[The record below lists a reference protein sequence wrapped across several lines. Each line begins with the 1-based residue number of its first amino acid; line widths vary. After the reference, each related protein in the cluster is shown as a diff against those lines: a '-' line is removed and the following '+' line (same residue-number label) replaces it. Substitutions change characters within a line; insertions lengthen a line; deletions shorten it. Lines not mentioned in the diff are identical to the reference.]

1 MKIETL
7 QPVSEEVL
15 LEKYAKD
22 GEKLL
27 PGIQST
33 DCIRKRVSTALASPE
48 KDKELWEA
56 RFYEAQLSGVIMAG
70 RINSAAGTDLEATL
84 INCFVQPISDTTSG
98 YDSGRPGIYP
108 ALNQATETMRRGGGE
123 GYDFSHIRP
132 RGAKVNGTGSLASGP
147 VSYMHVYDRS
157 CQTVESAGARRGA
170 QMGVLRID
178 HPDIREFIM
187 EKRNKGSLTQ
197 FNVSVAVTNA
207 FMEALSKGEA
217 FQLIHKAEP
226 AQELL
231 DQGAFQR
238 EDGMWVYEPQ
248 ADPSELWGLIME
260 NTYNQAEPGVI
271 FIDQVNAENNL
282 YYAEVIEACNPCGE
296 QFLPD
301 YGCCCLGSVNL
312 TAFVRSPF
320 SGSKPDSNVDWDG
333 LKQAIHLAVRMLDNV
348 LTITFWPLE
357 EQKKE
362 AFSKRRI
369 GLGITGLGSMLVLL
383 GLRYDSNAGRNL
395 ADKISIVLR
404 DEAYRASIELAKE
417 KGAFPLFDKEKY
429 LDSRFVQRLPKDIQD
444 GIAEHGIR
452 NSHLLS
458 IAPTGTISLA
468 FADNASNG
476 IEPSFSWVYTRNKRM
491 ADGSTKSYEVKDHA
505 FRLWAEQYGFDTT
518 DLPEYF
524 VNALEISP
532 EDHLAMVAVFAK
544 NIDSAISKT
553 INCPVDIP
561 FEDFKGIYLKA
572 YQLGLKGVTTYRP
585 NSITG
590 AVLETEPS
598 KPADLDTS
606 ADRKIRLENIPKP
619 ALASLRWPKRPDC
632 PEGNPSV
639 TYLVKH
645 PVTPFAVFV
654 GHIENGRPHPFEVWV
669 NGEEQPRGIG
679 ALAKT
684 LSMDMR
690 SEDKGWLKAKLNAL
704 AKTAGQSFELQMPG
718 SDSNTLVASEV
729 SALARLVLHRCD
741 QLGAFGDPNNSDTLE
756 APLLDAMFSTKEPK
770 SGTDGT
776 LSWTV
781 DVNNPST
788 GDDFVLFLKE
798 LVLPDGSHRP
808 YSMWLSGDYPDS
820 LDGLCKSLSL
830 DMRIVDPAWIGK
842 KLRNLRNFPEPQGDF
857 LGRVPGSE
865 KMETQPSTI
874 AYLARLIIHR
884 YQMLGILD
892 SDGYS
897 VSEKSIF
904 ADQSDT
910 YLKTTTS
917 MVMAGKRCSEC
928 GVKAVIKK
936 DGCEFCTACGHT
948 GACG

>member
-1 MKIETL
+1 MKNLPL
-7 QPVSEEVL
+7 QFVSEEVL
-15 LEKYAKD
+15 LEKYAKGHEQAMD
-22 GEKLL
+22 GL
-27 PGIQST
+27 QAT
-33 DCIRKRVSTALASPE
+33 DAIRKRVAHALAVPE
-48 KDKELWEA
+48 KDSSLWES
-56 RFYEAQLSGVIMAG
+56 RFYEAQLAGVIMAG
-70 RINSAAGTDLEATL
+70 RVNSAAGTGLDATL

-98 YDSGRPGIYP
+98 YEDGRPGIYP

-132 RGAKVNGTGSLASGP
+132 RGAKVHGTGSRASGP

-170 QMGVLRID
+170 QMGVLRVD
-178 HPDIREFIM
+178 HPDIREFIT

-197 FNVSVAVTNA
+197 FNVSVAVTNV
-207 FMEALSKGEA
+207 FMDALQNGHS
-217 FQLIHKAEP
+217 FQLVHKAKP
-226 AQELL
+226 AQDLIE
-231 DQGAFQR
+231 QGAFQR
-238 EDGMWVYEPQ
+238 DDGLWVYESI
-248 ADPSELWGLIME
+248 DPRIIWDLIME

-271 FIDQVNAENNL
+271 FIDRVNAENNL

-301 YGCCCLGSVNL
+301 YGCCCLGSLNL
-312 TAFVRSPF
+312 AVFVM
-320 SGSKPDSNVDWDG
+320 DG
-333 LKQAIHLAVRMLDNV
+333 VFQWEKFRQAIHVAVRMLDNV
-348 LTITFWPLE
+348 LTVTYWPLD
-357 EQKKE
+357 EQAKE
-362 AFSKRRI
+362 AAAKRRI

-383 GLRYDSNAGRNL
+383 ELRYDTQAGRDM
-395 ADKISIVLR
+395 AEQISIVLR
-404 DEAYRASIELAKE
+404 DEAYQASIELAKE
-417 KGAFPLFDKEKY
+417 KGAFPLFEKEKY
-429 LDSRFVQRLPKDIQD
+429 LQSQFILRLPKDIQEA
-444 GIAEHGIR
+444 IAEHGIR

-468 FADNASNG
+468 FADNVSNG
-476 IEPSFSWVYTRNKRM
+476 IEPAFSWVYTRNKRM
-491 ADGSTKSYEVKDHA
+491 ADGSTKAYSVMDHA
-505 FRLWAEQYGFDTT
+505 YRMYAESGGNT
-518 DLPEYF
+518 DSLPEEF
-524 VNALEISP
+524 VNALEITP
-532 EDHLAMVAVFAK
+532 EDHLAMVALFAK

-561 FEDFKGIYLKA
+561 FDVFKNIYWSA
-572 YQLGLKGVTTYRP
+572 YKLGLKGVTTYRP

-590 AVLETEPS
+590 AVLETEAQ

-606 ADRKIRLENIPKP
+606 ADRKIRLEKIPAP
-619 ALASLRWPKRPDC
+619 ALASLRWPKRPEC
-632 PEGNPSV
+632 PDGNPSV

-645 PVTPFAVFV
+645 PVSPFAVFV
-654 GHIENGRPHPFEVWV
+654 GHIQNGSSHPFEVWV

-690 SEDKGWLKAKLNAL
+690 SEDKGWLKEKLDTL
-704 AKTAGQSFELQMPG
+704 AKTAGQPFEMCLPG
-718 SDSNTLVASEV
+718 NDKPITVASEV
-729 SALARLVLHRCD
+729 SALSRLVAHRCAE
-741 QLGAFGDPNNSDTLE
+741 LGVFEGLDYSSNANT
-756 APLLDAMFSTKEPK
+756 PLRDAMFSTKEPK

-808 YSMWLSGDYPDS
+808 YSMWLSGDYPS
-820 LDGLCKSLSL
+820 AFDGLCKSLSL
-830 DMRIVDPAWIGK
+830 DMRIIDPAWIGK
-842 KLRNLRNFPEPQGDF
+842 KLRSLRHFPEPQGDF
-857 LGRVPGSE
+857 MARVPGAE

-892 SDGYS
+892 KDGYPIS
-897 VSEKSIF
+897 DMGIF
-904 ADQSDT
+904 AQPTGVKPNNST
-910 YLKTTTS
+910 VL
-917 MVMAGKRCSEC
+917 MMAGKKCMEC

-936 DGCEFCTACGHT
+936 DGCDFCTSCGAI
-948 GACG
+948 GSCG